1 MEVPAD
7 FALLRELGPI
17 YYFRKAARAKK
28 APFLRYRGPEGDYH
42 SLGRDVVFILI
53 IFFRSE
59 HGRLLASLGNDFLF
73 EVLVI
78 VKGMALPVRDN
89 PGAII
94 NNVGIPP
101 FSYISTIGA

>member
-1 MEVPAD
+1 MEVPVD

-17 YYFRKAARAKK
+17 HDFSKAARAKK
-28 APFLRYRGPEGDYH
+28 APFLKYRGPEGDYH
-42 SLGRDVVFILI
+42 SLGREVVFLLI

-59 HGRLLASLGNDFLF
+59 HSRLLASLGNDFLF

-94 NNVGIPP
+94 NNVGILP
-101 FSYISTIGA
+101 FPYISTIDA